1 MFDDAGGYHSIC
13 HEHPMN
19 IPWTS
24 HEYSMNIP
32 CIFLYQSYP
41 IKCHPIPF
49 LQPIISQKKS
59 RQGGTVGTTTPL
71 PNGLIEEIIDDEMA
85 KMNWEPGMK
94 ETLMLG
100 AWSTSF
106 WRLQIIHFKRYTLWW
121 TNIAMENH
129 HFFMGKSTINGHFQ
143 LLC

>member
-1 MFDDAGGYHSIC
+1 MISHVYFPINH
-13 HEHPMN
+13 
-19 IPWTS
+19 IPLNAITS
-24 HEYSMNIP
+24 HSCNLSSP
-32 CIFLYQSYP
+32 IF
-41 IKCHPIPF
+41 
-49 LQPIISQKKS
+49 S

-106 WRLQIIHFKRYTLWW
+106 WRLQIIHFKRY
-121 TNIAMENH
+121 IYA
-129 HFFMGKSTINGHFQ
+129 
-143 LLC
+143 